1 MLRIYTIQISVARTL
16 NLFEDPR
23 FLDTT
28 VKSGD
33 KTFAPTWKMVMSY
46 KEGEAG
52 PGCVYRAILRDDAE
66 ELPGK
71 AGEVGRSTGNE
82 RGHSG
87 LLLRERAASAT
98 GTCSKISW

>member
-1 MLRIYTIQISVARTL
+1 MLKIYTVQISVARTL

-46 KEGEAG
+46 K
-52 PGCVYRAILRDDAE
+52 
-66 ELPGK
+66 
-71 AGEVGRSTGNE
+71 AGELDSDAYTQQYYEMMRKSY
-82 RGHSG
+82 
-87 LLLRERAASAT
+87 RERRSRWDEVLAMNESFWRATAGRTVSAT
-98 GTCSKISW
+98 GICLKISW